1 MITIN
6 GGGSII
12 SDSAQAT
19 RGREGERERERE
31 RERETNRQTDRQ
43 KKRDRDMHK
52 NKSDRKNCNRIEV
65 SKCYQN
71 STDFKKWCPHQQI

>member
-31 RERETNRQTDRQ
+31 KQTDRQ
-43 KKRDRDMHK
+43 TDKKERQRYAQK
-52 NKSDRKNCNRIEV
+52 
-65 SKCYQN
+65 
-71 STDFKKWCPHQQI
+71 